1 MLGSR
6 LSLPKTEKKQLVDEL
21 TQRDRNIVALR
32 KLLVEKKA
40 KLSGEDMA
48 PPTPQKAID
57 YEKMGLDVLK
67 RLDKA
72 RDATIAA
79 ILKQMDKLDEDLRL
93 LDGLDDDALDDLG
106 ETDLPGDALAKE
118 ANALSG
124 VGKAVGA
131 DTEGI
136 KDDAGHPGECVS
148 KDG

>member
-1 MLGSR
+1 
-6 LSLPKTEKKQLVDEL
+6 VDEL
-21 TQRDRNIVALR
+21 TQRDRNIAALR

-79 ILKQMDKLDEDLRL
+79 ILRQMDKLDEDLKL
-93 LDGLDDDALDDLG
+93 LDGLADDALDDLD
-106 ETDLPGDALAKE
+106 ETNVPGDAQAKE
-118 ANALSG
+118 ADALSD
-124 VGKAVGA
+124 VGKAAGTG
-131 DTEGI
+131 TEGI
-136 KDDAGHPGECVS
+136 KDDAGHPGRDIS
-148 KDG
+148 KDVQAG